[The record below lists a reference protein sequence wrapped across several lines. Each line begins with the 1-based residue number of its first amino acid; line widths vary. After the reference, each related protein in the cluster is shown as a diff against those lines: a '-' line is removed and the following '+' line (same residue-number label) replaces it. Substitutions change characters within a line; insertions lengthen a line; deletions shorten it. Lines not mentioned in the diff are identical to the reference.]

1 MLKHCNAC
9 NLPETYETLEFDA
22 KGTCNIC
29 TQKEFKDEVVD
40 WSGRKRQ
47 LDELV
52 EAYRGKYDYDCLVP
66 FSGGK
71 DSTFTLNYL
80 VKEYKIKPLVVQFN
94 HGFMRQGLLQNNERT
109 FRKLGV
115 DVISFTPNWQLVK
128 RLMLL

>member
-1 MLKHCNAC
+1 MLKHCKDC

-52 EAYRGKYDYDCLVP
+52 EA
-66 FSGGK
+66 
-71 DSTFTLNYL
+71 
-80 VKEYKIKPLVVQFN
+80 
-94 HGFMRQGLLQNNERT
+94 
-109 FRKLGV
+109 
-115 DVISFTPNWQLVK
+115 
-128 RLMLL
+128 